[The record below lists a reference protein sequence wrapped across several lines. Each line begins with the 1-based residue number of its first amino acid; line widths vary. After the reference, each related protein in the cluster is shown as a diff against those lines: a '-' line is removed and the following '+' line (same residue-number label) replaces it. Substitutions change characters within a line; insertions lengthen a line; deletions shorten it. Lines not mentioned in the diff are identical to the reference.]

1 MNRKELKM
9 TLSTNQQLMKKISR
23 FSHQPALTC
32 LKTGVTITYEQ
43 LNEKVTR
50 LVHYLNNIGIN
61 KDVKVATI
69 IPNSIESILFGLATS
84 LVGATLVPLNHKLG
98 LREVNFILN
107 DAQPK
112 AVITATEKHLEVIEE
127 YHTNNQDTTIL
138 GISNIEAEVFPDT
151 FTVFNWEDTVYKII
165 PITQSS
171 PEDIARIAYTG
182 GTTGT
187 PKGVMHTQQNLV
199 AEMLSASIEYPYDD
213 QDKVLFCTPI
223 VHSAGVLMNRSLLS
237 GCHIF
242 IDQSFNPTHF
252 LQAVEKESITSTFVV
267 PTIIYR
273 LIDEAKSNNYD
284 VSSLRNLNYGSSPI
298 SSERL
303 KEAFDIFGPIMRQQ
317 YGMTECSILISRLTK
332 SDHVWALNNNPS
344 VLRSCGK
351 PCLQTEIK
359 LLDEHGNSDDTVR
372 KGEIIVKSPSVA
384 AGYYNREDLT
394 AESFQDGWFYT
405 GDIGEKDENDF
416 MYIVERKKDMIISG
430 GLNIYSV
437 EVEQLINKHPAVA
450 MSACIGI
457 PDEDWGEA
465 VCVFVVLRDEA
476 TCTKEELIDY
486 CKAKTSAYMV
496 PKEIIFRDSFPLTTV
511 GKIDKKQLKEP
522 YWKQQTRKV
531 H

>member
-1 MNRKELKM
+1 M
-9 TLSTNQQLMKKISR
+9 TLSTNQQLLTKITR

-32 LKTGVTITYEQ
+32 LRTGVTITYDE
-43 LNEKVTR
+43 LNEKVVR
-50 LVHYLNNIGIN
+50 LIHYLDHIGIN

-69 IPNSIESILFGLATS
+69 IPNSIESILFGVAISRL
-84 LVGATLVPLNHKLG
+84 GATLVPLNHKLG
-98 LREVNFILN
+98 LREVNFILS

-112 AVITATEKHLEVIEE
+112 AVITATKKHMELIEE
-127 YHTNNQDTTIL
+127 YHANTNHTTII
-138 GISNIEAEVFPDT
+138 GIPEIEAEYFPDT
-151 FTVFNWEDTVYKII
+151 FTVFDWEDTFYE
-165 PITQSS
+165 PITIAQSS
-171 PEDIARIAYTG
+171 PQDIARIAYTG

-187 PKGVMHTQQNLV
+187 PKGVMHTQDNLV

-213 QDKVLFCTPI
+213 QDKILFCTPI

-237 GCHIF
+237 GGHIY
-242 IDQSFNPTHF
+242 IDQSFNPTRF
-252 LQAVEKESITSTFVV
+252 LKTVENEKITSTFVV

-273 LIDEAKSNNYD
+273 LIDEAKANNYD
-284 VSSLRNLNYGSSPI
+284 VSSLRNMNYGSSPI

-303 KEAFDIFGPIMRQQ
+303 KEAFEIFGPIMRQQ

-332 SDHVWALNNNPS
+332 SDHVWALKHNPS

-359 LLDEHGNSDDTVR
+359 LLDEHGNSDATVQ
-372 KGEIIVKSPSVA
+372 KGEIMVKSPSVA
-384 AGYYNREDLT
+384 KGYYNREDLT
-394 AESFQDGWFYT
+394 RESFQNGWFHT
-405 GDIGEKDENDF
+405 GDIGEKDENGF

-465 VCVFVVLRDEA
+465 VCVFVVPRDGIN
-476 TCTKEELIDY
+476 CTKEELITF
-486 CKAKTSAYMV
+486 CKEQTSAYMV
-496 PKEIIFRDSFPLTTV
+496 PKEIIFKDSFPLTTV